1 MARQKKLSRLTGSCG
16 AYRSDHPLQ
25 MGFLGICARPD
36 HDIAD
41 DHLDNRADPD
51 H

>member
-1 MARQKKLSRLTGSCG
+1 MPHVRIWPGGDGQPSSLPG
-16 AYRSDHPLQ
+16 P
-25 MGFLGICARPD
+25 FLGICARPD